1 MKRNIIKIDEEKCN
15 GCGLCIPSCREGALN
30 IINGKLRL
38 VSDVYCDGL
47 GACLGHCP
55 QGAISIQI
63 REAEAFDEQKVIKQE
78 LLRELEEYFGSDAKR
93 INHAKKVL
101 EYAEEFLAKEP
112 ADNLIVI
119 AASILHDVGIK
130 IAEEKY
136 GSSAGCYQEKEGPA
150 VARRILGK
158 LNFNERDI
166 REICGIIARHHSP
179 GKIKSKNFEIVY
191 KADCMVNAAGSYSL
205 NPEKKD
211 FGKNKV
217 L

>member
-1 MKRNIIKIDEEKCN
+1 MKRDIIKIDEEKCN
-15 GCGLCIPSCREGALN
+15 GCGLCVPSCREGALK

-47 GACLGHCP
+47 GACLSHCP
-55 QGAISIQI
+55 QGAISIQT
-63 REAEAFDEQKVIKQE
+63 REAEVFDEQKVIRQE
-78 LLRELEEYFGSDAKR
+78 LLRELDEYFGTDAKR

-101 EYAEEFLAKEP
+101 EYAEEFLVKEP

-136 GSSAGCYQEKEGPA
+136 GSSEGCYQEKEGPA
-150 VARRILGK
+150 AARRILEK

-166 REICGIIARHHSP
+166 REICDIIAHHHSP

-191 KADCMVNAAGSYSL
+191 KADCMVNAAGS
-205 NPEKKD
+205 
-211 FGKNKV
+211 
-217 L
+217 